1 MRGISTFPIARRVI
15 SIFLADGSRRNRIF
29 MKLPSLLKGWLRKN
43 GASIT
48 SPPISPNRETLALKV
63 TYFFVLFKIFN
74 TMVNSVVVM
83 VTLLMF
89 GVSPGSFFG
98 KNTRLVA
105 AFKSLNLEIPL
116 VLNIG
121 RWSRAKIGRAKTP
134 KIPNK
139 SVNRKIMRTIKLSAP
154 IQGRWP
160 MFW

>member
-1 MRGISTFPIARRVI
+1 MS
-15 SIFLADGSRRNRIF
+15 
-29 MKLPSLLKGWLRKN
+29 KGWLRKN

-63 TYFFVLFKIFN
+63 TYFFVLFRIFN
-74 TMVNSVVVM
+74 TLVNSVIVM

-98 KNTRLVA
+98 KTIRLVA

-121 RWSRAKIGRAKTP
+121 C
-134 KIPNK
+134 
-139 SVNRKIMRTIKLSAP
+139 
-154 IQGRWP
+154 
-160 MFW
+160 